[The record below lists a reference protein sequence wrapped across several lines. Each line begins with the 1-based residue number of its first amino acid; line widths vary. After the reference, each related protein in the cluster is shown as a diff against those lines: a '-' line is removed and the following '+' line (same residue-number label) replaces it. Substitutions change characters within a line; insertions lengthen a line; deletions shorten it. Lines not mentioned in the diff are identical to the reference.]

1 MARTATAPGAPTTPL
16 GKAALEI
23 DDRLIV
29 AGPLRRTLNKVFP
42 DHWSFLLGEIALYSF
57 IILLL
62 SGTYLTFFFDAS
74 MREVV
79 YEGSYA
85 PLRGVEMS
93 AAYDSTLELSFDVRG
108 GLFVRQLH
116 HWAALLFVAAIVVH
130 LLRIFFTGAFR
141 RPRET
146 NWLIGIALLVLSFAM
161 GFTGYSMPDDL
172 LSGTG
177 LRIVSAIILS
187 IPVVGTWVHW
197 AVFNGDYVG
206 EHIVGRMYIVHVL
219 IVPAIILAL
228 IAVHLLILVKQKHT
242 QFPGPGR
249 TEHNVVGNRLF
260 PTFAGKATG
269 LLFIVF
275 GVCAA
280 LGGLVQINPVW
291 LWGPYNPAQV
301 SAASQPDWYVMFLD
315 GSTRL
320 FPAWDINLPG
330 NYQIP
335 ALFWPTVVL
344 PGIIFT
350 LMALYPMIE
359 RKLTGDTAS
368 HHLLQRPR
376 DVPVRTSLGVMA
388 LSFYIVLMISGGNDV
403 LADKFDI
410 SLNAMTWVGRIGC
423 IIVPPIAYVL
433 TYRLCLGFQQHD
445 REVLEHGIETGVIR
459 RLPHGEFIEVHQ
471 PLGPVDDHGHGQLA
485 YGGAPVPKRM
495 NQIGAARRAIRGFFT
510 PIEEPSDVELEQRR
524 AHRGLAAAEDERS
537 ELTSS
542 GRPAEGGR
550 PSECGRPQEPRD

>member
-1 MARTATAPGAPTTPL
+1 MARTATAPGVPTTAL
-16 GKAALEI
+16 GKAALEV

-42 DHWSFLLGEIALYSF
+42 DHWSFLLGEIALYAF
-57 IILLL
+57 VILLL
-62 SGTYLTFFFDAS
+62 SGTYLTFFYDAS
-74 MREVV
+74 LREVV
-79 YEGSYA
+79 YEGTYA
-85 PLRGVEMS
+85 PLRGLEMS
-93 AAYDSTLELSFDVRG
+93 AAYDSALNLSFDVRG
-108 GLFVRQLH
+108 GLFMRQVH

-146 NWLIGIALLVLSFAM
+146 NWLIGVGLLLLALGE
-161 GFTGYSMPDDL
+161 GFTGYSLPDDL

-177 LRIVSAIILS
+177 LRIASAIILS

-206 EHIVGRMYIVHVL
+206 EYIIGRFYIAHVL
-219 IVPAIILAL
+219 IIPAILLAL

-260 PTFAGKATG
+260 PAFAAKAGG
-269 LLFIVF
+269 LFFIVF
-275 GVCAA
+275 GVVAA

-301 SAASQPDWYVMFLD
+301 SAASQPDWYIMFLD

-330 NYQIP
+330 DYTIP
-335 ALFWPTVVL
+335 ALFWPTVVIAGL
-344 PGIIFT
+344 IFT
-350 LMALYPMIE
+350 VLALYPMIE
-359 RKLTGDTAS
+359 RKLTRDTAS

-388 LSFYIVLMISGGNDV
+388 LTFYIVLMLSGANDV
-403 LADKFDI
+403 IAERFDI
-410 SLNAMTWVGRIGC
+410 SLNAMTWAGRIGVL
-423 IIVPPIAYVL
+423 ILPPIAYVL
-433 TYRLCLGFQQHD
+433 TYRICLGLQKHD
-445 REVLEHGIETGVIR
+445 REVLEHGLETGVIR

-471 PLGPVDDHGHGQLA
+471 PLGPVDEHGHSQLA

-495 NQIGAARRAIRGFFT
+495 NQVGGARRAIRGFFT
-510 PIEEPSDVELEQRR
+510 PIEEPAQVELEQRR
-524 AHRGLAAAEDERS
+524 DEHGLAAAESR
-537 ELTSS
+537 ELTTS
-542 GRPAEGGR
+542 GRPSDG
-550 PSECGRPQEPRD
+550 GRPQEPRD

>member
-1 MARTATAPGAPTTPL
+1 MARTATAPGVPTTPL

-57 IILLL
+57 VILLL
-62 SGTYLTFFFDAS
+62 SGTYLTFYYDAALT
-74 MREVV
+74 EVV
-79 YEGSYA
+79 YDGTYA
-85 PLRGVEMS
+85 PMRGLEMT
-93 AAYDSTLELSFDVRG
+93 AAYESTLKLSFDVRG
-108 GLFVRQLH
+108 GLFIRQLH

-130 LLRIFFTGAFR
+130 LMRIFFTGAFR

-161 GFTGYSMPDDL
+161 GFTGYSLPDDL

-187 IPVVGTWVHW
+187 IPVVGTWLHW
-197 AVFNGDYVG
+197 AVFDGDYVG
-206 EHIVGRMYIVHVL
+206 EEILGRMYIVHVL
-219 IVPAIILAL
+219 IVPAILLAL
-228 IAVHLLILVKQKHT
+228 IAVHLLMLVKQKHA

-260 PTFAGKATG
+260 PAFAVKAGG
-269 LLFIVF
+269 LFFIVF

-330 NYQIP
+330 NYTIP

-350 LMALYPMIE
+350 LMAAYPVIE
-359 RKLTGDTAS
+359 RKLTRDEAS

-376 DVPVRTSLGVMA
+376 DVPVRTSLGMMA
-388 LSFYIVLMISGGNDV
+388 LAFYIVLMLSGGNDV
-403 LADKFDI
+403 IAEKFDI
-410 SLNAMTWVGRIGC
+410 SLNAMTWAGRIGL
-423 IIVPPIAYVL
+423 IIVPPIVYVL
-433 TYRLCLGFQQHD
+433 TYRICLGLQKHD
-445 REVLEHGIETGVIR
+445 REVLEHGLETGVIR

-471 PLGPVDDHGHGQLA
+471 PLGAVDEHGHGQLA

-495 NQIGAARRAIRGFFT
+495 NQVGGARRAIRGFFK
-510 PIEEPSDVELEQRR
+510 PIEEPAQVELEQRR
-524 AHRGLAAAEDERS
+524 DEHGLAAAEADR
-537 ELTSS
+537 ELTTS
-542 GRPAEGGR
+542 GRPSDG
-550 PSECGRPQEPRD
+550 GRPQEPRD